1 MTDILDSPARMGL
14 VVGGSLSRGVEVR
27 LDATYPVERVKVGG
41 FVTIQG
47 ESQRFFGIVSDV
59 ALETSD
65 QSVRGAPPDIS
76 NPFVASVISGTG
88 AYAIVN
94 VVPHLILS
102 SDPLSIIEG
111 PQSARSIPAHF
122 TPVFHASDEDIR
134 MVFGAEDER
143 RVWVGS
149 PLDMEETRVCLDLEE
164 LVKRSNGVFGKSGT
178 GKSFLTRILLAGILQ
193 KGVAVNL
200 VFDMHNEYG
209 WQGSSESGPPVK
221 GLKQLFSSQVA
232 VFTVDAESS
241 LRRGVAA
248 DAEVQIG
255 YGEIEPQDMETL
267 AETLNLTPQGV
278 SAVYSLV
285 RHFGQEAWLREFL
298 ETEGREEQSALAE
311 AVGEPFQV
319 LFTLHRRLRALGR
332 MGFLAPHA
340 PDNAVGR
347 ILDYLDRG
355 MHVVLEFGR
364 YREDLT
370 AYILVAN
377 LLTRRIHDRY
387 VQRMEAAA
395 GDSSQEPRQLVITIE
410 EAHRFLTPAVASQT
424 IFGTIARE
432 MRKYKV
438 SLLVVDQRPSGI
450 DDEVLS
456 QLGTRFSYLLDN
468 ERDVDSVLSGA
479 PGARE
484 LRTVLSRLDSRQQA
498 LIFGH
503 AVPMP
508 VVVRTRDYGTEESYK
523 EMGFRDSADLRRQ
536 AEEDSRDLFG

>member
-94 VVPHLILS
+94 VVPQLVLS

-122 TPVFHASDEDIR
+122 TPVFQASDEDIR

-149 PLDMEETRVCLDLEE
+149 PLDMDETRVCLDLEE

-298 ETEGREEQSALAE
+298 ETESREEQSALAE

-456 QLGTRFSYLLDN
+456 QLGTRFTYLLDN

>member
-1 MTDILDSPARMGL
+1 MTDTADSPVRMGI

-27 LDATYPVERVKVGG
+27 LDATFPVERVKVGG
-41 FVTIQG
+41 FVTIRGQ
-47 ESQRFFGIVSDV
+47 SQRFFGIVSDV

-65 QSVRGAPPDIS
+65 QSVRGSPPDMS
-76 NPFVASVISGTG
+76 DPFVASVISGTG

-94 VVPHLILS
+94 VVPQLVLNN
-102 SDPLSIIEG
+102 DPLSIIEG

-122 TPVFHASDEDIR
+122 TPVFQASDEDIR

-241 LRRGVAA
+241 LRRGVSP

-255 YGEIEPQDMETL
+255 YGEIEPQDIETL

-278 SAVYSLV
+278 SAVYGLV
-285 RHFGQEAWLREFL
+285 RKFGQDSWLEEFL
-298 ETEGREEQSALAE
+298 KRESREELSTLADE
-311 AVGEPFQV
+311 TSENFQV
-319 LFTLHRRLRALGR
+319 LFTLHRRLRVLGR
-332 MGFLAPHA
+332 MEFLTARA
-340 PDNAVGR
+340 PDEAVRR
-347 ILDYLDRG
+347 ILEYLERG
-355 MHVVLEFGR
+355 THVVLEFGR
-364 YREDLT
+364 HGNDLT

-377 LLTRRIHDRY
+377 LLTRRIHERY
-387 VQRMEAAA
+387 VHRMEEAA
-395 GDSSQEPRQLVITIE
+395 GNRTQEPKPLVITIE
-410 EAHRFLTPAVASQT
+410 EAHRFLTPSVSSQT

-438 SLLVVDQRPSGI
+438 TLLVVDQRPSGI
-450 DDEVLS
+450 DEEVLS
-456 QLGTRFSYLLDN
+456 QLGTRLVYLLDN
-468 ERDVDSVLSGA
+468 ERDVDAVLSGA
-479 PGARE
+479 SGARE
-484 LRTVLSRLDSRQQA
+484 LRTVLSRLESQQQA
-498 LIFGH
+498 LMFGH
-503 AVPMP
+503 ALPMP
-508 VVVRTRDYGTEESYK
+508 VVVRTREYGSEESYR
-523 EMGFRDSADLRRQ
+523 EFGLQDESALKQQ
-536 AEEDSRDLFG
+536 AEE

>member
-1 MTDILDSPARMGL
+1 M

-27 LDATYPVERVKVGG
+27 LDASYAVERVKVGG

-47 ESQRFFGIVSDV
+47 QSQRFFGIVSDV
-59 ALETSD
+59 ALEASD
-65 QSVRGAPPDIS
+65 QSVRGAPPDVS
-76 NPFVASVISGTG
+76 DPFVASVISGTG

-94 VVPHLILS
+94 VIPQLVLS
-102 SDPLSIIEG
+102 SDPLSLIEG
-111 PQSARSIPAHF
+111 PQPARSIPAHF
-122 TPVFHASDEDIR
+122 TPVFQASDEDIR
-134 MVFGAEDER
+134 AVFGAEDER

-149 PLDMEETRVCLDLEE
+149 PLDMEDTRVCLDLEE

-209 WQGSSESGPPVK
+209 WQGTSESGPPVK

-241 LRRGVAA
+241 LRRGVSP

-298 ETEGREEQSALAE
+298 ATEGREEQSALGE

-332 MGFLAPHA
+332 MGFLVPHA
-340 PDNAVGR
+340 PENAVGR

-377 LLTRRIHDRY
+377 LLSRRIHDRY
-387 VQRMEAAA
+387 VQRMEEAA
-395 GDSSQEPRQLVITIE
+395 GDPSREPKQLVITIE

-456 QLGTRFSYLLDN
+456 QLGTRFTYLLDN
-468 ERDVDSVLSGA
+468 ERDVDAVLSGA

-503 AVPMP
+503 AVPMA
-508 VVVRTRDYGTEESYK
+508 VVVRTREYGTEESYR
-523 EMGFRDSADLRRQ
+523 EMGFRDAAELGRQ
-536 AEEDSRDLFG
+536 AEKDSRDLFG